1 VLCVFWVWHFKC
13 GDLVHEMTRGSAFF
27 VMALSLFLAI

>member
-1 VLCVFWVWHFKC
+1 MAFKC